1 MFITNDTIKSVL
13 SLELNTKVIKELL
26 IKTSLKFRIEMIL
39 LSKAILDLLASLINI
54 KNELVRTSKTTYHR
68 E

>member
-13 SLELNTKVIKELL
+13 SLELNNQVIKELL

-39 LSKAILDLLASLINI
+39 LSKAILDLLASFINI
-54 KNELVRTSKTTYHR
+54 KNELVHTS
-68 E
+68 